1 MGRENKER
9 KAFAALT
16 LSLCLL
22 LSGCAQPPKPVTEAE
37 TQTIL
42 YTAAGHET
50 GQFSSSCGITPVG
63 DMLLFDRRVRNDNG
77 DVTRVS
83 YYCKDLKTGEE
94 TLLGTLNRMY
104 YEPTDS
110 AEAVIG
116 SHVYR
121 MIPLGNWWNM
131 PDKDAELALY
141 DFDLNAKT
149 MQRVGTENYR
159 VTDTTTGIGLTLCAY
174 GEHLLLQKGGQ
185 ILLLDPKTAE
195 VNTVYN
201 AQNGACKVLGLAA
214 DANAH
219 GFSVL
224 MQSAENPSQL
234 SVHTYEES
242 GTLLNIAD
250 LSACLQNPDT
260 ANWKNRN
267 ISFAVQGDYLYF
279 YGYDFGEDAGEKPI
293 YSVLAKIDG
302 ETCTEVADFEQST
315 ASFVPSYTA
324 KADGFLF
331 AFGDIAYR
339 FSTQNG
345 WEKGTVPLQNEDLT
359 LREWYF
365 DGEHYWVSAVN
376 KDGSDCAGDGGYA
389 QTTRYCRVANAE
401 LNWSPCAAPNE
412 P

>member
-1 MGRENKER
+1 M
-9 KAFAALT
+9 
-16 LSLCLL
+16 
-22 LSGCAQPPKPVTEAE
+22 
-37 TQTIL
+37 
-42 YTAAGHET
+42 
-50 GQFSSSCGITPVG
+50 
-63 DMLLFDRRVRNDNG
+63 
-77 DVTRVS
+77 
-83 YYCKDLKTGEE
+83 
-94 TLLGTLNRMY
+94 
-104 YEPTDS
+104 
-110 AEAVIG
+110 
-116 SHVYR
+116 
-121 MIPLGNWWNM
+121 
-131 PDKDAELALY
+131 
-141 DFDLNAKT
+141 
-149 MQRVGTENYR
+149 
-159 VTDTTTGIGLTLCAY
+159 
-174 GEHLLLQKGGQ
+174 
-185 ILLLDPKTAE
+185 
-195 VNTVYN
+195 
-201 AQNGACKVLGLAA
+201 LGLAA

-260 ANWKNRN
+260 ANWENRN

-293 YSVLAKIDG
+293 YSVLTKIDG

-365 DGEHYWVSAVN
+365 DGEHYWASAVN

-389 QTTRYCRVANAE
+389 QTTRYCRVANAD

>member
-1 MGRENKER
+1 M
-9 KAFAALT
+9 
-16 LSLCLL
+16 
-22 LSGCAQPPKPVTEAE
+22 
-37 TQTIL
+37 
-42 YTAAGHET
+42 
-50 GQFSSSCGITPVG
+50 
-63 DMLLFDRRVRNDNG
+63 
-77 DVTRVS
+77 
-83 YYCKDLKTGEE
+83 
-94 TLLGTLNRMY
+94 
-104 YEPTDS
+104 
-110 AEAVIG
+110 
-116 SHVYR
+116 
-121 MIPLGNWWNM
+121 
-131 PDKDAELALY
+131 
-141 DFDLNAKT
+141 
-149 MQRVGTENYR
+149 
-159 VTDTTTGIGLTLCAY
+159 
-174 GEHLLLQKGGQ
+174 
-185 ILLLDPKTAE
+185 LLDPKTAE

-201 AQNGACKVLGLAA
+201 AQNGVCKVLGLAA

-260 ANWKNRN
+260 ANWENRN

-315 ASFVPSYTA
+315 AGFVPSYTA